1 MNKKEGEYMLK
12 GKGISDGIGLGKAVV
27 LKSED
32 KKPEKIRIEDVAA
45 EKEIFYQAVHEVEK
59 ETEELI
65 RKLSGTERD
74 IMQAYLMI
82 LQDVTLLQESIRI
95 IEQEKYNAAYA
106 TEEGFNAM
114 IRIFEELED
123 PYMAARSADITDMK
137 KKILAK
143 ILHQEEINLAQLP
156 ENTILVTK
164 ELTTSDTA
172 KLNLKN
178 VVGIVTEIGGMNS
191 HMAIMARTHE
201 IPVVVGI
208 KQIAGQIK
216 QDDLVA
222 MNGTTGDIF
231 VNPSKEEYAKLEKI
245 KESSKQEKE
254 QLENYKNQI
263 SATQDGH
270 QVELLANIGGP
281 EDMSIVIS
289 NTAEGVGLFRSE
301 FLYMNSEDFPTE
313 KEQFEAYKKVAENLQ
328 NQKVVI
334 RTLDI
339 GGDKDLKYMKLP
351 KEGNPFLGYRA
362 IRIFLDNVALFK
374 VQLRAI
380 LRASNY
386 GNLAIMLPMISSLEE
401 LRQAKQV
408 IQEVKEELK
417 AKQIP
422 FKENIEVGIMI
433 EIPSAAIMAEELAR
447 ECDFF
452 SIGTNDLIQYTVA
465 VERGNEKIANL
476 YTHFHPAVIRLIKS
490 TIDGAHKNH
499 ILCGMCGEAARDP
512 AFIPLLIGLGLD
524 EFSMNANKILQT
536 RKLIGELNYQEC
548 QELAKKILELSSAE
562 EIKKKLLSSF

>member
-65 RKLSGTERD
+65 SKLSGTERD

-95 IEQEKYNAAYA
+95 MEQKKYNAAYA

-114 IRIFEELED
+114 IRVFEELED
-123 PYMAARSADITDMK
+123 PYMAARSADIADMK

-156 ENTILVTK
+156 ENTILVTR

-208 KQIAGQIK
+208 KQITGQIK

-222 MNGTTGDIF
+222 MNGITGDIF
-231 VNPSKEEYAKLEKI
+231 VNPSKEEYIRLEEI
-245 KESSKQEKE
+245 KENSKQEKE

-263 SATQDGH
+263 SATKDGH

-281 EDMSIVIS
+281 EDMPIVIS

-362 IRIFLDNVALFK
+362 IRIFLDNIALFK

-524 EFSMNANKILQT
+524 EFSMNANKILQA
-536 RKLIGELNYQEC
+536 RKLIRELNYQEC
-548 QELAKKILELSSAE
+548 QELADGILKLSSAE
-562 EIKKKLLSSF
+562 EIKKKLLSSL